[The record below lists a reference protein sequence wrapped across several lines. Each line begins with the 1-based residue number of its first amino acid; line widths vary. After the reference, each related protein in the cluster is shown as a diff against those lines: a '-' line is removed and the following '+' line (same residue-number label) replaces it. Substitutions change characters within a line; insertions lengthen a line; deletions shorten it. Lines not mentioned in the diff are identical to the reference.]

1 LTRVGPSIIMA
12 LLDWGGSVFQID
24 LTNIRSN
31 PGQVFQFTFEKNL
44 ESLDGENGKIVF
56 TGPVTVKVNVVY
68 LSGVFWIDGT
78 VQGACILQCSRCLGE
93 FRHRINAQLR
103 EKYRQ
108 GAAQL
113 DDEDAPDEILAG
125 DILNLQ
131 NLVKDSILLSLPIK
145 TICREDCRG
154 LCARCG
160 KDLNQ
165 GECGCPSEDIDPRL
179 AGLAKLLNPSEK
191 GVE

>member
-1 LTRVGPSIIMA
+1 M
-12 LLDWGGSVFQID
+12 FQID
-24 LTNIRSN
+24 LTDIRSN
-31 PGQVFQFTFEKNL
+31 PGQVFQFTFAENL
-44 ESLDGENGKIVF
+44 ESLEGEGGKIVF
-56 TGPVTVKVNVVY
+56 TGPVTVRLSVVY
-68 LSGVFWIDGT
+68 LSGVFWIDGA
-78 VQGACILQCSRCLGE
+78 VQGECVLQCSRCLGE
-93 FRHRINAQLR
+93 FRHRIDVELH

-113 DDEDAPDEILAG
+113 DDEDAVDETLAG
-125 DILNLQ
+125 DILNLR

-160 KDLNQ
+160 KDLN
-165 GECGCPSEDIDPRL
+165 EEACGCPAEDIDPRL
-179 AGLAKLLNPSEK
+179 AGLAGLLNPAKK